1 MKNRKAKIL
10 LARRNGVGVWR
21 WLRISNR
28 RVRLTGCC
36 GVMLHSC
43 CKKPSTA
50 QNRWKNH
57 LRIKGEEYGN
67 KTRR

>member
-10 LARRNGVGVWR
+10 LARRNGVGIWR

-36 GVMLHSC
+36 GVMGHSC
-43 CKKPSTA
+43 CKKKPPRRGTDERRGA
-50 QNRWKNH
+50 Q
-57 LRIKGEEYGN
+57 
-67 KTRR
+67 

>member
-36 GVMLHSC
+36 GVMGHSC
-43 CKKPSTA
+43 CKKPSAT

-57 LRIKGEEYGN
+57 CYLRIEGE
-67 KTRR
+67 

>member
-36 GVMLHSC
+36 GVMGTVVAKSLARHR
-43 CKKPSTA
+43 TGG
-50 QNRWKNH
+50 R
-57 LRIKGEEYGN
+57 KG
-67 KTRR
+67 TQ

>member
-10 LARRNGVGVWR
+10 LARRNDVGVWR

-36 GVMLHSC
+36 GVMGHQLLQ
-43 CKKPSTA
+43 KAQRGAKPLEKPLA
-50 QNRWKNH
+50 Q
-57 LRIKGEEYGN
+57 
-67 KTRR
+67 